1 VRPGRGRPRDLTRES
16 RPGRLYAGTSGF
28 AYPAWSPRFY
38 APDLRASEFLA
49 FYSRRLSACELNN
62 TFYAR
67 PTEAK
72 IRAWVAATP
81 ASFRFAI
88 KAQRGG
94 SMRALLQDPA
104 GSVPWLTESLAIFG
118 ERLGTVL
125 FRVPSPVKVDVDRL
139 AALLARWPRDIPLTL
154 EFQDR
159 SWHVDE
165 VFEQLTDF
173 GAALCATDL
182 PDNPEPPTLRLTG
195 PFLYLRLRRDD
206 YTAAEVEVWAQR
218 LLPFL
223 ASGKD
228 AFVFFR
234 HDETGRAAELA
245 AELGAAVER
254 APA

>member
-1 VRPGRGRPRDLTRES
+1 MYA
-16 RPGRLYAGTSGF
+16 GRL
-28 AYPAWSPRFY
+28 P
-38 APDLRASEFLA
+38 
-49 FYSRRLSACELNN
+49 ACELNN

-81 ASFRFAI
+81 PGFRFAI

-104 GSVPWLTESLAIFG
+104 ASVPWLTESLATFG
-118 ERLGTVL
+118 DRLGTVL
-125 FRVPSPVKVDVDRL
+125 FRVPSPVRVDVERL
-139 AALLARWPRDIPLTL
+139 AGLLATWPRDVPLTV
-154 EFQDR
+154 EFQDP

-165 VFEQLTDF
+165 VFQQLTEF

-182 PDNPEPPTLRLTG
+182 PDDPGPPTVRLTG

-206 YTAAEVEVWAQR
+206 YSPGEVDGWARR
-218 LLPFL
+218 LAPFL
-223 ASGKD
+223 AGGRD

-234 HDETGRAAELA
+234 HDETGRATELA
-245 AELGAAVER
+245 EELRAAVDL
-254 APA
+254 AMA

>member
-1 VRPGRGRPRDLTRES
+1 MRSGRGRPPDLTRES
-16 RPGRLYAGTSGF
+16 HPGRLYAGTSGF

-38 APDLRASEFLA
+38 PPDLRAGELLA
-49 FYSRRLSACELNN
+49 FYSTRLSACELNN

-81 ASFRFAI
+81 PAFRFAI

-94 SMRALLQDPA
+94 SMRALLQDPS
-104 GSVPWLTESLAIFG
+104 GSVPWLTESLALFG

-139 AALLARWPRDIPLTL
+139 STLLATWPRDLPLTL
-154 EFQDR
+154 EFQDP
-159 SWHVDE
+159 SWQVDE
-165 VFEQLTDF
+165 VFEGLTEF

-182 PDNPEPPTLRLTG
+182 PDDPEPPTLRLTG

-206 YTAAEVEVWAQR
+206 YTAAEVERWAQR
-218 LLPFL
+218 LRPFL
-223 ASGKD
+223 AGGRD

-234 HDETGRAAELA
+234 HDETGRATELA
-245 AELGAAVER
+245 AELRAAVER
-254 APA
+254 MPA